1 MASISSAW
9 ILGRRPWRRPA
20 SRIVRVSPAENT
32 PVSQN
37 TSQNS
42 PAPPCRRGDHLL
54 ADQADVARPVIPVF
68 LRHRVG
74 PQEGG
79 DQVHRVAPVQDPDGP
94 ELLQLRLRVQAVA
107 ALGLAGGGAQAQHL
121 VQGPG
126 GPWPPAPPGR
136 RSGGPDG
143 GQDAAALGQDLQI
156 GRPPGASDPARCCR
170 QPPKIRWVWAS
181 TRPGVTSR
189 PPASSRAAPGAWGG
203 SPVPTA
209 VITPASI
216 RTQASRSART
226 SPWAAPPLADRP
238 SAVASVPM
246 FTTNRSLIK
255 NSFPVPY
262 FSFEKEKYQ
271 KKTFHAKLRFAYVLG
286 FDAEKQ
292 MESETGVSLRS
303 SF

>member
-37 TSQNS
+37 TSQNFAS
-42 PAPPCRRGDHLL
+42 PLPRRRGDHLL

-79 DQVHRVAPVQDPDGP
+79 DQVHRVAPVQGTDGP
-94 ELLQLRLRVQAVA
+94 ELLQLRFRVPGRSRSWPRRWWCPGA
-107 ALGLAGGGAQAQHL
+107 ASRP
-121 VQGPG
+121 GPG

-136 RSGGPDG
+136 RSGGGPG
-143 GQDAAALGQDLQI
+143 RWTGCRRLGQDLQI
-156 GRPPGASDPARCCR
+156 GRPPELQTQLVLPPAAE
-170 QPPKIRWVWAS
+170 IRWVWAS

-189 PPASSRAAPGAWGG
+189 PPASSRARAGG
-203 SPVPTA
+203 LGRLPPVPTA
-209 VITPASI
+209 VITPSSI

-226 SPWAAPPLADRP
+226 LALGRAASGRAPPPPSPASQCSPPTDRSSKTP
-238 SAVASVPM
+238 
-246 FTTNRSLIK
+246 FRSTFFFLK
-255 NSFPVPY
+255 
-262 FSFEKEKYQ
+262 EKESKR
-271 KKTFHAKLRFAYVLG
+271 TFYR
-286 FDAEKQ
+286 EN
-292 MESETGVSLRS
+292 SVSLGNLLPVDPL
-303 SF
+303 